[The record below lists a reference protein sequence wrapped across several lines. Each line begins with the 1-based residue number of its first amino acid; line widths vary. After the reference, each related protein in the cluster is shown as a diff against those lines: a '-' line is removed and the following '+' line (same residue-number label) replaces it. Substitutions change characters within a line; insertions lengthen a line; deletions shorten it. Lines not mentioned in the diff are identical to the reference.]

1 MKKGKVLKG
10 IAVFLSVAIA
20 LNLLNGFVR
29 IAKVRY
35 VDSEPTVTEKSL
47 RFNEDGKF
55 KILQISDLQDNV
67 LFKNMAKDF
76 MIKLLEEE
84 KPDLVVLT
92 GDNIGNDSS
101 KTSDLMYLAFDE
113 FMSIFEERG
122 VKVAAV
128 FGNHDDEG
136 NAYSKDEQIELYKRY
151 SCYVGDDIPE
161 LNGAGS
167 YRLPILSSEDDKT
180 AFNLWFFDSG
190 TYNDENDLGGY
201 GCVHKDQIDWYVNE
215 EKAQTEENDGKAV
228 PSLAFQH
235 IIIPEV
241 YDVLEKVENPEDEK
255 YKDKNVVEFNKKY
268 YTFPE
273 EYVNEDTFFS
283 ETPCPPNYSNGQADA
298 MAENGNV
305 LGILVGHDHKN
316 SFIIPYKDIDIIQ
329 TPAGGFGAY
338 GDENR
343 GARIITLDEKDL
355 TSYETD
361 VIFYKDVFDM
371 NDEKV
376 YNRYQLNNA
385 GGNGDIPKVIKYG
398 VKFILDKIF

>member
-1 MKKGKVLKG
+1 MKKKKALKG
-10 IAVFLSVAIA
+10 IAIFLSAAIA

-35 VDSEPTVTEKSL
+35 MDKEPTVTEKTL

-67 LFKNMAKDF
+67 VYKNMAKDF
-76 MIKLLEEE
+76 MIELLEKE
-84 KPDLVVLT
+84 KPDIVVLT

-101 KTSDLMYLAFDE
+101 QTPDLMYLAFDE

-136 NAYSKDEQIELYKRY
+136 NAYDKDKQIELYKRY
-151 SCYVGDDIPE
+151 SCYVGDDVPE
-161 LNGAGS
+161 LSGS
-167 YRLPILSSEDDKT
+167 GNYRLPVLSSKDDTT

-201 GCVHKDQIDWYVNE
+201 GCVHKDQIEWYVNE
-215 EKAQTEENDGKAV
+215 EKAQTKENGGKPV
-228 PSLAFQH
+228 PSMAFQH

-241 YDVLEKVENPEDEK
+241 YEVLEKVENPEDEK
-255 YKDKNVVEFNKKY
+255 YKDKFVAEFLKEY
-268 YTFPE
+268 YVFPD
-273 EYVNEDTFFS
+273 EYTDEDTFFS
-283 ETPCPPNYSNGQADA
+283 ETACPPNYSNGQADA
-298 MAENGNV
+298 MIENGNV
-305 LGILVGHDHKN
+305 LGILSGHDHKN
-316 SFIIPYKDIDIIQ
+316 SFVIPYKTLDIIQ
-329 TPAGGFGAY
+329 TPAAGFGAY

-343 GARIITLDEKDL
+343 GARIITLDENDL
-355 TSYETD
+355 SDYETD
-361 VIFYKDVFDM
+361 VIFYRDIFDM
-371 NDEKV
+371 TDEKV
-376 YNRYQLNNA
+376 YNRYLLNNA

-398 VKFILDKIF
+398 IKFILNKIF

>member
-1 MKKGKVLKG
+1 MKKKKALKG
-10 IAVFLSVAIA
+10 IVVFLSAAIA

-35 VDSEPTVTEKSL
+35 MDKEPTVTEKTL

-67 LFKNMAKDF
+67 VYKNMAKDF
-76 MIKLLEEE
+76 MIELLERE
-84 KPDLVVLT
+84 KPDFVVLT

-101 KTSDLMYLAFDE
+101 QTPDLMYLAFDE

-136 NAYSKDEQIELYKRY
+136 NAYDKDKQIELYKRY
-151 SCYVGDDIPE
+151 SCYVGDDVPE
-161 LNGAGS
+161 LSGS
-167 YRLPILSSEDDKT
+167 GNYRLPVLSSKDDTT

-201 GCVHKDQIDWYVNE
+201 GCVHKDQIEWYVNE
-215 EKAQTEENDGKAV
+215 EKAQTDENGGKPI
-228 PSLAFQH
+228 PSMAFQH

-255 YKDKNVVEFNKKY
+255 YKDKFVAEFLKEY
-268 YTFPE
+268 YVFPD
-273 EYVNEDTFFS
+273 EYTDEDTFFS
-283 ETPCPPNYSNGQADA
+283 ETACPPNYSNGQADA
-298 MAENGNV
+298 MIENGNV
-305 LGILVGHDHKN
+305 LGILSGHDHKN
-316 SFIIPYKDIDIIQ
+316 SFVIPYKTLDIIQ
-329 TPAGGFGAY
+329 TPAAGFGAY

-343 GARIITLDEKDL
+343 GARIITLDENDF
-355 TSYETD
+355 SDYETD
-361 VIFYKDVFDM
+361 VIFYRDIFDM
-371 NDEKV
+371 TDEKV
-376 YNRYQLNNA
+376 YNRYLLNNA

-398 VKFILDKIF
+398 IKFIIDKIF